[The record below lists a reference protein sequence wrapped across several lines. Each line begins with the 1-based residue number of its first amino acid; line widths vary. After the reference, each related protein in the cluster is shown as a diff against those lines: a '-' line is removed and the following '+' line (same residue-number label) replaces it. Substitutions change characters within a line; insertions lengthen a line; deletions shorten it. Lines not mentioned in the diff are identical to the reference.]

1 MKRLI
6 IAFLIIGGIGA
17 GVGAYYMRRGG
28 GELVVNTLPVTQG
41 DVIDAVGSTGTLQP
55 VTTVTVGS
63 QVSGNISELDADF
76 NSVVHKGQII
86 AKIDPTL
93 FQAQLASSAAS
104 LGQAKAQLVKDQT
117 NLTFQRIELKRNSD
131 LLARQLV

>member
-6 IAFLIIGGIGA
+6 IAFIIIAGIGGGI
-17 GVGAYYMRRGG
+17 AYYYMHRGG
-28 GELVVNTLPVTQG
+28 GEVVVNSLPVTQG
-41 DVIDAVGSTGTLQP
+41 DIVDAVGSTGTLQP

-86 AKIDPTL
+86 AKIDPTV
-93 FQAQLASSAAS
+93 FQAQLVAS
-104 LGQAKAQLVKDQT
+104 QAC
-117 NLTFQRIELKRNSD
+117 
-131 LLARQLV
+131 LANN